1 MPVCLAEKEAL
12 TTPIIHELEYYC
24 LTFRHKDCPI
34 FRKQYRGGEPMRYTG
49 VERRKH
55 QRFKA
60 SIPVNIGLID
70 FREEKTTGAQFRGV
84 TTDISMEG
92 LGLELKYP
100 EAGMFP
106 FRTRVMG
113 EEREFDLE
121 INAKVGGDM
130 VSGIGEV
137 RWFSTPSPSVIRMG
151 VFLKEIIEGETEKW
165 RDLVMSQ
172 NRQTRGNRKRL
183 GKRG

>member
-1 MPVCLAEKEAL
+1 
-12 TTPIIHELEYYC
+12 
-24 LTFRHKDCPI
+24 
-34 FRKQYRGGEPMRYTG
+34 MRYTG

-70 FREEKTTGAQFRGV
+70 LKEEKATGAQFRGV

-92 LGLELKYP
+92 LGLELRYP

-113 EEREFDLE
+113 EEKEFDLE
-121 INAKVGGDM
+121 INAQVGRGT

-137 RWFSTPSPSVIRMG
+137 RWVSIPSPSVKRMG
-151 VFLKEIIEGETEKW
+151 VFIKEVIEGQTEKW
-165 RDLVMSQ
+165 RNLVMSQ
-172 NRQTRGNRKRL
+172 SRQTPGNRKRL